1 MDKAE
6 FHRHVGE
13 QNILPSVDAA
23 LDRARAIHDRRRA
36 RARLSA

>member
-13 QNILPSVDAA
+13 QNILPTVDAA
-23 LDRARAIHDRRRA
+23 LDRARAIHAEGELVRA
-36 RARLSA
+36 